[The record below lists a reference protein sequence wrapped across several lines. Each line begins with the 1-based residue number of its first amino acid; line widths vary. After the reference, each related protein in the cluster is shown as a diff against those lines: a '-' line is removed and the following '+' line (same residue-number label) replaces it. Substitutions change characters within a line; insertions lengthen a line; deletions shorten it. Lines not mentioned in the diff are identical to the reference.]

1 MSWRITGQILD
12 PATGET
18 VNGVITALLD
28 RTPARTS
35 TGGVVDRPATPIPVV
50 EGDIIDTPLNSV
62 PGAVWTFVMPLGQR
76 SVRMVDP
83 GDGASI
89 DLGGDLPVGTPV
101 PESEAVLLRR
111 EWGALREQTIDAV
124 DTITSSVDAATQAAD
139 TIADVVELK
148 PKINQSITDAAA
160 AKQTAQAAT
169 QAAADAASRIDKA
182 VASQDSATA
191 QNVLSGAQT
200 QQAIGAITP
209 TTTAQAYKLAGD
221 GVTDDAAK
229 LAAAPAG
236 AAVYLPTGSY
246 RMGSS
251 ATISANIV
259 PAKGASIVVPTGVT
273 VKVTGAISADAR
285 DVFIDEGGKVD
296 LTASPSQYN
305 LAWFRSGNGYI
316 NERWDFARRSMATF
330 VGKQVIIPRPYAG
343 QAGVVLSGT
352 RPFWGFNGPLTFA
365 DVNNTLGIYILGEFK
380 AVANCSSFLGF
391 TDAAKP
397 EDVYFY
403 GDLRVLVPPDITVD
417 VGIDMQACARVT
429 FWGNVVINGAKTS
442 VRMGSPNQV
451 APVGSLRFFQLQA
464 SFFSKAAVSIYGK
477 APYSAQDIQIDRL
490 SCTAAQVAGLNVV
503 EIRGLVRNVNIP
515 VVIYSTDTAKN
526 GYQAFD
532 AANVVLIESNAEGA
546 IFYVNIG
553 QIYQANAVQGFTIQT
568 DSSAPQAADKIQGVT
583 IERIHSK
590 YQGIAGTVA
599 ACTTTQIRDIFN
611 SGDLTIASSA
621 IGTRVTSGGALRNI
635 TNNGQYTTINGLGS
649 QSRGAGVA
657 PAAAGPWP
665 VGGLVRETADNKI
678 YLRVANTGAASDFV
692 VLN

>member
-1 MSWRITGQILD
+1 MSWTITGTIVD
-12 PATGET
+12 PDGAPSD
-18 VNGVITALLD
+18 GVIVAIVSP
-28 RTPARTS
+28 TPARSTS
-35 TGGVVDRPATPIPVV
+35 GKLIDNDRVTIPVSGGQV
-50 EGDIIDTPLNSV
+50 GDVKLESV
-62 PGAVWTFVMPLGQR
+62 LGASWTFLLPRGQR
-76 SVRMVDP
+76 VEIADP
-83 GDGASI
+83 GDGSVVNLA
-89 DLGGDLPVGTPV
+89 GDLPAGRPLTQD
-101 PESEAVLLRR
+101 EASLLRR
-111 EWGALREQTIDAV
+111 EWGSLREQTIDAV
-124 DTITSSVDAATQAAD
+124 DTITSSVDAATQAAG

-148 PKINQSITDAAA
+148 PKINQSITDAAS
-160 AKQTAQAAT
+160 AKT
-169 QAAADAASRIDKA
+169 DAASALSKVTQA
-182 VASQDSATA
+182 VTSQDTATA

-305 LAWFRSGNGYI
+305 LAWFRSGSGYI
-316 NERWDFARRSMATF
+316 NERWDFARRSMAPF

-380 AVANCSSFLGF
+380 AVANCSSFIGF

-429 FWGNVVINGAKTS
+429 FWGNVVINGAKTP

-553 QIYQANAVQGFTIQT
+553 QIYQANATQGFMIQT
-568 DSSAPQAADKIQGVT
+568 DASAPQAADKIQGVT

-611 SGDLTIASSA
+611 SGDLTIASTA
-621 IGTRVTSGGALRNI
+621 IGTRVTSGGGLRNI

-657 PAAAGPWP
+657 PAAAGPWL
-665 VGGLVRETADNKI
+665 VGGLVREAADNKI

-692 VLN
+692 VLK